1 MSNSTVKASGK
12 LEKGIIA
19 TPGERFLKGT
29 KHPSRFQQKYATCGE
44 LDTQGFQKAGTGA
57 RLKKADP
64 YDYSFDEMPI

>member
-1 MSNSTVKASGK
+1 MSNSTMKASGK

-19 TPGERFLKGT
+19 TPGEGFLNGT
-29 KHPSRFQQKYATCGE
+29 KQPSRFQQKYATRGE
-44 LDTQGFQKAGTGA
+44 PDTQGFQKAGART